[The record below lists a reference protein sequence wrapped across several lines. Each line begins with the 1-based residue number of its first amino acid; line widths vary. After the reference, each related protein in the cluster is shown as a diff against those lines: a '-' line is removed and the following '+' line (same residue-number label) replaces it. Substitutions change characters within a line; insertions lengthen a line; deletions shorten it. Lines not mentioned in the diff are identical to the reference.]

1 MDERRTRNAGP
12 QTQLMVAWKGMTPHD
27 RHRVQIAGG
36 ALLSFTVGVPVVAEV
51 ALAVLE
57 RPELPMV
64 VWVFSSGF
72 AIVSVAMIFPPLGV
86 WVVSTAAPTL
96 AKLLPGVLARLVP
109 SGLVPSMFQRQER
122 RAPRED

>member
-1 MDERRTRNAGP
+1 
-12 QTQLMVAWKGMTPHD
+12 MVAWTGMAPRD
-27 RHRVQIAGG
+27 RRRLQVAGG
-36 ALLSFTVGVPVVAEV
+36 SLLSFTVGVPVVAEV